1 MEDETARL
9 DGITAGRGDHTTD
22 ASTKETVS

>member
-1 MEDETARL
+1 MEDETAHP